1 MDTEL
6 NRIVSKYPI
15 MNDSWLLVSNVQSL
29 FYAVHNITKVD
40 INNGYELYSRVREY
54 KGVCEYFYRTR
65 VDRDTV
71 GVFNYDPW
79 NRPFAVY
86 GVERVKNNVR
96 YECIKIDGWEGGNDV
111 WVMTTTV
118 EGIVVYCMDVFENI
132 DLNI

>member
-54 KGVCEYFYRTR
+54 KGVCEYFYRTM
-65 VDRDTV
+65 V
-71 GVFNYDPW
+71 GKV
-79 NRPFAVY
+79 AMMC
-86 GVERVKNNVR
+86 G
-96 YECIKIDGWEGGNDV
+96 
-111 WVMTTTV
+111 
-118 EGIVVYCMDVFENI
+118 
-132 DLNI
+132 